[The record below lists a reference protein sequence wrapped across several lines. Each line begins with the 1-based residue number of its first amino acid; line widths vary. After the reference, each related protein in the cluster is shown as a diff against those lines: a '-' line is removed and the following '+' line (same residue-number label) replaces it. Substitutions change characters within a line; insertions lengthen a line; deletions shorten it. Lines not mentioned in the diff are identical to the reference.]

1 MSSSYK
7 LDSSSLASALVDL
20 EIEPSHS
27 RKLKAPV
34 WKHIRNPTKEENQAH
49 FYYIYYNK
57 ETRTLYNTSISE
69 NIKKYIQGFYKIPVE
84 MAISK
89 NQAIVNLQLR

>member
-1 MSSSYK
+1 MLNMSSSYE

-34 WKHIRNPTKEENQAH
+34 
-49 FYYIYYNK
+49 
-57 ETRTLYNTSISE
+57 
-69 NIKKYIQGFYKIPVE
+69 
-84 MAISK
+84 
-89 NQAIVNLQLR
+89 